1 MRGCGPQLTTQGKSE
16 WKSIYERH
24 RFHYTL
30 VHIVPLF
37 SSSCTLLLLVILF
50 YVALRLSLSGP
61 THPHLLRLRRPG
73 FAVYVSLLHLRCLG
87 AYLGTALVLLYSTL
101 GHSLVWMP
109 LVDTLSGAAVRG
121 RFFGVSSA
129 RASARLLYSWS
140 PAVVTNK
147 GGCIATK
154 LQAQKEEQT
163 QGPSH
168 MIDCN
173 CLHGQ

>member
-109 LVDTLSGAAVRG
+109 LVDTLSCAAVRG

-140 PAVVTNK
+140 PAVDSKRAAVLQQSYKHKNNTK
-147 GGCIATK
+147 HSGRAT
-154 LQAQKEEQT
+154 
-163 QGPSH
+163 
-168 MIDCN
+168 
-173 CLHGQ
+173 